1 MTEVSV
7 FVVEDQHSL
16 RTMLVDALAEAG
28 FPTAGFADASEAL
41 AELDRSRP
49 GVILLDMMM
58 PGMNGFEFLARL
70 RADPASAR
78 IPVLILSA
86 LGEELQHAIDARSSD
101 ALGIAG
107 ILAKPV
113 DLATLLGSVSSV
125 VAHAGD
131 GGADTDR

>member
-1 MTEVSV
+1 MTAVNV
-7 FVVEDQHSL
+7 FVVEDQQSL

-28 FPTAGFADASEAL
+28 FTSTGFADASQAL
-41 AELDRSRP
+41 AELDQSRP
-49 GVILLDMMM
+49 EVILLDMMM

-70 RADPASAR
+70 RADPALAR
-78 IPVLILSA
+78 VPVLILSA

-113 DLATLLGSVSSV
+113 DLTTLLGSVSNV
-125 VAHAGD
+125 VARAGN
-131 GGADTDR
+131 GGVPTDR